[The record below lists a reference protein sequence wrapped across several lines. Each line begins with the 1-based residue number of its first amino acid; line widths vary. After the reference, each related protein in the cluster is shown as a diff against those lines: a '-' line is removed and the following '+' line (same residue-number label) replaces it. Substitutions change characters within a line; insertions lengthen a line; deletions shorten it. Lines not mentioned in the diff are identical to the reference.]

1 MVILDNLS
9 VLSDIKNEHQSD
21 EIKDEMDDSLSGSDG
36 NVGFK
41 DINKTLFKKLKVSQ
55 NRI

>member
-21 EIKDEMDDSLSGSDG
+21 EVKDEMEESLSGSDG
-36 NVGFK
+36 DVGFK
-41 DINKTLFKKLKVSQ
+41 DINKT
-55 NRI
+55 